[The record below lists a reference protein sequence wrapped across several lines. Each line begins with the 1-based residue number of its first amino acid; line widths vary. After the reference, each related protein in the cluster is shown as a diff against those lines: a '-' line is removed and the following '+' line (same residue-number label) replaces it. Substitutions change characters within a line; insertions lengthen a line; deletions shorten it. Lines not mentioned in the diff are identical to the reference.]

1 GKSDWKYFQQ
11 VERAHDRIILRRM
24 EEAMSESPKDE
35 IADKPEGAGAPG
47 RLSSWVA
54 FRASLRRA
62 LLEDLGDR
70 TRYDWIQVFGAVLVI
85 GSFLILAFLVVAHSF
100 LEAEL
105 VHAMGLCAAANV
117 AAGAIAMSLS
127 RWGIEDVELLER
139 LKQID
144 DPLVSE
150 ALNKLGFKKG
160 DADID

>member
-1 GKSDWKYFQQ
+1 
-11 VERAHDRIILRRM
+11 
-24 EEAMSESPKDE
+24 MSESPKE
-35 IADKPEGAGAPG
+35 ETADKPESTGAPK

-54 FRASLRRA
+54 FRSGLRRA
-62 LLEDLGDR
+62 LLKDMGDR

-100 LEAEL
+100 LEADL
-105 VHAMGLCAAANV
+105 VKTMGLCSAANV

-139 LKQID
+139 LKQVD

-150 ALNKLGFKKG
+150 ALNKLGFKKS
-160 DADID
+160 DMDVD